1 MSDFVPFDEFHLTI
15 LAPKDLE
22 DAACAAIQQT
32 LEGQPFRSA
41 LRRAVRQILR
51 QYPDLD
57 PIRIRISG

>member
-1 MSDFVPFDEFHLTI
+1 MSNYVPFDEFHLTV

-22 DAACAAIQQT
+22 DSACTAIQRI

-41 LRRAVRQILR
+41 LRRAVRQVIR

-57 PIRIRISG
+57 PIRIRLSG